1 MHVSSE
7 FSYLLS
13 TKDLT
18 GSASIGC
25 VSDATVAKYARFAV
39 AINLQKIAQL
49 LEQSW
54 KFSIALN
61 MSTHM
66 STSYLDIRLHLH
78 LLKYG
83 ILNVH
88 FLAISLYERR
98 IDEVIFSTT
107 CEVLDAML
115 PQWCDIIIA
124 PLQMAKKNDRPIQ
137 RLCHQVPK
145 CFKAR
150 FYSSLV
156 WRAPAGHRITR
167 LVRPFRG

>member
-66 STSYLDIRLHLH
+66 STSYLDIRFRLH

-88 FLAISLYERR
+88 FWRFQSTNDTLVRSYSRLLVKSSTLCCLNGVTSSL
-98 IDEVIFSTT
+98 
-107 CEVLDAML
+107 
-115 PQWCDIIIA
+115 A

-145 CFKAR
+145 CCKAW

-156 WRAPAGHRITR
+156 WRAPTGHRIAR
-167 LVRPFRG
+167 RGRPFR